1 MTALFRISQEL
12 YLECCIAVNQLIR
25 HYGIYG
31 EFRLILR
38 CMADLRAVSRVTLSE
53 QVAVQLAE
61 MISNGQWICGER
73 LPAESS
79 LCETLGVGRSTLRE
93 ALKSLAFIGLV
104 CMRAGDGTYV
114 APGTPGLLN
123 RILARGLLKTE
134 KDLADVCE
142 TRLLLE
148 SELAALAAERRTAAQ
163 LEQLKAVVAESFQSL
178 HGSNKPFTQM
188 DVEFH
193 FLIAT
198 CSGNKVLPRLLID
211 IRSLL
216 VEWIAKSQ
224 ELPGLREN
232 AQTQHERILE
242 CIANRDP
249 DAARNEMQLHL
260 QTFQRAYTLLGRI
273 SDSQGGVQAGS
284 HNVKLR

>member
-1 MTALFRISQEL
+1 M
-12 YLECCIAVNQLIR
+12 
-25 HYGIYG
+25 
-31 EFRLILR
+31 
-38 CMADLRAVSRVTLSE
+38 
-53 QVAVQLAE
+53 
-61 MISNGQWICGER
+61 
-73 LPAESS
+73 
-79 LCETLGVGRSTLRE
+79 CETLGVGRSTLRE

-114 APGTPGLLN
+114 APSTPGLLN

-148 SELAALAAERRTAAQ
+148 SELAALAAERRITAD
-163 LEQLKAVVAESFQSL
+163 LEQMKTVVAESLESL
-178 HGSNKPFTQM
+178 HGNGKPFIEM
-188 DVEFH
+188 DVKFH

-211 IRSLL
+211 IRGLL

-232 AQTQHERILE
+232 AQTQHERILQ
-242 CIANRDP
+242 CIIDRDP

-273 SDSQGGVQAGS
+273 SDSHAALQAGP
-284 HNVKLR
+284 HNAKLG